1 VSSRR
6 YPHDVRSKGKKSV
19 AVLAALPCLLFRKG
33 EEKQE
38 KMTRA
43 TSSAGAFRRPQRL
56 KADGVDAVRNST
68 SDERYLFLKL

>member
-1 VSSRR
+1 
-6 YPHDVRSKGKKSV
+6 
-19 AVLAALPCLLFRKG
+19 LLFRKG

-68 SDERYLFLKL
+68 SDERYLFLKI